1 MRIPATEKERKALKV
16 ADLRAVLEEAGL
28 DASGTKPALLE
39 RLEAHV
45 SAGASTGALVEGPD
59 RPRQGNRHQ

>member
-28 DASGTKPALLE
+28 DASGTKPALGLT
-39 RLEAHV
+39 V
-45 SAGASTGALVEGPD
+45 V
-59 RPRQGNRHQ
+59 